1 MSNKTQ
7 KKIGFVSSDP
17 YFREIPEFSGN
28 SKFLNFFNQDLLCE
42 NMDNSTCSQGELFR
56 WNLYCEMSA
65 NPDILFIDES
75 IIHVEESLQNK
86 IIDFFNKSGVPTLLF
101 IITHSKS
108 LTNKCSYTISNI

>member
-1 MSNKTQ
+1 
-7 KKIGFVSSDP
+7 
-17 YFREIPEFSGN
+17 
-28 SKFLNFFNQDLLCE
+28 
-42 NMDNSTCSQGELFR
+42 MDNSTCSQGELFR

-101 IITHSKS
+101 IIT
-108 LTNKCSYTISNI
+108 